1 MAAIP
6 TLETDRLIL
15 RGPTLADFPEMA
27 AMWSDPVVVR
37 GVGGVPF
44 TEEEVWARLLK
55 YVGHWELLDYGMW
68 IVSEKNGD
76 FVGEVG
82 FFDLH
87 RAITPVLDIPE
98 LGWVLAS
105 KAHGKGFATEAVQR
119 ILAWGEQ
126 RFAGHTYS
134 CIIDTDNTPSLR
146 VAEKCG
152 FREHVRTVYKG
163 TAVIVFRR

>member
-1 MAAIP
+1 MAVP
-6 TLETDRLIL
+6 MLETDRLIL
-15 RGPTLADFPEMA
+15 RGPTLTDFAEMA

-55 YVGHWELLDYGMW
+55 YAGHWELLDYGMW
-68 IVSEKNGD
+68 IVRQKNGD

-87 RAITPVLDIPE
+87 RAITPALDIPE

-105 KAHGKGFATEAVQR
+105 RAHGKGFATEAVLR

-126 RFAGHTYS
+126 RFAGRTYS

-146 VAEKCG
+146 VAAKCG

-163 TAVIVFRR
+163 AAVIVFRR

>member
-15 RGPTLADFPEMA
+15 RGPTLTDFAEMA

-44 TEEEVWARLLK
+44 AEEEVWARLLK
-55 YVGHWELLDYGMW
+55 YVGHWALLDYGMW
-68 IVSEKNGD
+68 IVREKNGT

-87 RAITPVLDIPE
+87 RAITPALDVPE

-105 KAHGKGFATEAVQR
+105 RAHGKGFATEAVQR

-126 RFAGHTYS
+126 RFGGRTYS
-134 CIIDTDNTPSLR
+134 CIIDTDNAPSLR

-152 FREHVRTVYKG
+152 FREHVHTVYKG
-163 TAVIVFRR
+163 TAVILFRR